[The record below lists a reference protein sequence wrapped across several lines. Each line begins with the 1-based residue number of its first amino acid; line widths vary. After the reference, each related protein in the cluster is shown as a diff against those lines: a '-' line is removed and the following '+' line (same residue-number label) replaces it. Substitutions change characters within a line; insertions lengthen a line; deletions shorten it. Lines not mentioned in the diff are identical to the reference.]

1 VCEASEGRFFKLPA
15 LPPKPDISLS
25 DLTPVRWSGPGRSY
39 RGRSQVSGRGQAPQ
53 KDRSIEGEPLRLR
66 GVDYAKG
73 IGTHAPN
80 QMIFEV
86 KPEYDR
92 FVALAGV
99 DERILQVSHGAN
111 LARYPS
117 VVFKVFVDGRE
128 VASSPL
134 MRIAEQPWRFDVRLP
149 TGAKRI
155 SLCATDAGDGNRE
168 DLANWVDAGF
178 VTDRSGRGVGR

>member
-1 VCEASEGRFFKLPA
+1 MTGFLRDLRYACRSLGRTPA
-15 LPPKPDISLS
+15 LTAALII
-25 DLTPVRWSGPGRSY
+25 TVA
-39 RGRSQVSGRGQAPQ
+39 V
-53 KDRSIEGEPLRLR
+53 
-66 GVDYAKG
+66 G

-80 QMIFEV
+80 QVMFEL

-99 DERILQVSHGAN
+99 DERILQASNGAN

-128 VASSPL
+128 VASSPV
-134 MRIAEQPWRFDVRLP
+134 MRISEQPWRFDVKLP
-149 TGAKRI
+149 PGAKLI

-178 VTDRSGRGVGR
+178 VTGRSGRGIGR